1 MPPFAKKWL
10 AQREAGSARLAE
22 LERQELTGL
31 TEEAAL
37 SIIDALLGAT
47 PRQSRAGSGFVEQ
60 QRLFARTRR

>member
-1 MPPFAKKWL
+1 MPPFAEIWL

-22 LERQELTGL
+22 LERQELASL

-47 PRQSRAGSGFVEQ
+47 PRQSRAGSGFIEQ
-60 QRLFARTRR
+60 QRLFARARR